1 MDERSGAK
9 WRTWDRSQGSEN
21 LRTFTLTFWGRGI
34 PGSGFRASS
43 FFLSSEPRTTF
54 SKCVGDGGGRED
66 SRVQDVSQRVRPRLQ
81 RRGDQQGLDL
91 DLEAVVVGSSLPRRG
106 GGGLGHE
113 TREQLAVGVLLAD
126 EERGGGDGDLVLRDV
141 VDQLVLQAVDV
152 ADGLEDDVQL
162 GDGRLLG
169 DGGDEVLQAAEL
181 GVHAVLALVAAALA
195 GGGRV
200 GGGAD
205 TAQGVGGDGLDVV
218 AGGGGGGVGGLDN
231 HCVFCL
237 VLLVGAW
244 RSRNGHV

>member
-1 MDERSGAK
+1 MSGAK
-9 WRTWDRSQGSEN
+9 RSGERGTVPRDPKTCARSLCRFGAEEFQDRV
-21 LRTFTLTFWGRGI
+21 
-34 PGSGFRASS
+34 SGPQV
-43 FFLSSEPRTTF
+43 FFYFERSSESRTTF
-54 SKCVGDGGGRED
+54 SKCVGDGEGRGD

-106 GGGLGHE
+106 SGLGHE

-126 EERGGGDGDLVLRDV
+126 EERGGCDGDLVLRDV

-181 GVHAVLALVAAALA
+181 GVNAVLALVAAALA

-205 TAQGVGGDGLDVV
+205 TAQGVGGGGLDVV

-237 VLLVGAW
+237 VLVGAW